1 MKNIFNQS
9 YEWVYQSFSLFKVST
24 RFSLVA
30 GMFYL
35 MFYMFIPATPG
46 LNILSPILI
55 MLWPFITVFIVAFYL
70 SILEK
75 KVFDL
80 KKVMDL
86 IRGKFA
92 RFMSIGLLSIVYTV
106 GLSAWVSSD
115 VARIVEIPQGQGLGE
130 IQFGDFSPIIIKAL
144 VITIPFLMLTW
155 FAPLLIAF
163 NNFDF
168 LKSIKSSFA
177 GCLLYLFQIL
187 IAWTI
192 IITVFVCLIFLI
204 TLLISSMN
212 FLGNNLISLF
222 SSFFVLILATIF
234 IAMSFTFQTITYRKI
249 FKSVI

>member
-55 MLWPFITVFIVAFYL
+55 MLWPFVTVFIVAFYL

-86 IRGKFA
+86 IR
-92 RFMSIGLLSIVYTV
+92 
-106 GLSAWVSSD
+106 
-115 VARIVEIPQGQGLGE
+115 
-130 IQFGDFSPIIIKAL
+130 
-144 VITIPFLMLTW
+144 
-155 FAPLLIAF
+155 
-163 NNFDF
+163 
-168 LKSIKSSFA
+168 
-177 GCLLYLFQIL
+177 
-187 IAWTI
+187 
-192 IITVFVCLIFLI
+192 
-204 TLLISSMN
+204 
-212 FLGNNLISLF
+212 
-222 SSFFVLILATIF
+222 
-234 IAMSFTFQTITYRKI
+234 
-249 FKSVI
+249 